1 MKMCKCIWFWTVC
14 PSRLYWTAVYFSG
27 YGFVPL
33 FIPLEHVKVSLATE
47 ALLKRVSGA
56 DSALSQRVTAA
67 SMFVHLNH
75 E

>member
-1 MKMCKCIWFWTVC
+1 M
-14 PSRLYWTAVYFSG
+14 YFSG